1 MEMPYLFKNALFL
14 LHSATALSNPSF
26 SKQRWH
32 NLFWSN
38 LNLGAVDGFVLSLR
52 YLISPNS
59 WEGIPNRSFG
69 RTPAVSPLSVGTT
82 DSSIATSVETT
93 DLTVETTNLYR
104 LRLSSRLKQSFT
116 MIRMNLWSEVI
127 VNQKILPLL
136 ACRGVCYKI

>member
-1 MEMPYLFKNALFL
+1 MGGLLFNVGFCRLPVIFEEAHTLTRSMEMPYLFKNALFL

-59 WEGIPNRSFG
+59 WEGIPSRSFG

-93 DLTVETTNLYR
+93 NLYR
-104 LRLSSRLKQSFT
+104 LRLSSRLKQS
-116 MIRMNLWSEVI
+116 
-127 VNQKILPLL
+127 
-136 ACRGVCYKI
+136 